1 MKYKLVLFFF
11 IGFNSFLFSQEFRD
25 QSSNE
30 KISFVEIYSSKGDLI
45 GVSDQNG
52 LLNQNLKDK
61 IITSNSKIITISR
74 QFFENKELDINEFLK
89 TKIIS
94 LKRNV
99 IELQEVNVSKPKNSK
114 YLKLKGYFRSVQIND
129 NKPHYFNDGIVIFFV
144 SLKTGK
150 IKTKVLS
157 NRSFEDKSIT
167 QLSKAYN
174 FSIVGVPLFNDLIIK
189 ENLLKKYNLIEDKS
203 KISVIDKIKSKTR
216 GYLAKTND
224 NTELQLSI
232 FSIEEPQ
239 IMKLFGMESKLDSYN
254 ISAVYSNIG
263 DLGLKNILF
272 FKEIRSY
279 NLRKSKKDSSIQ
291 IDATHEFYL
300 LEKKYVDKIDENDFN
315 DNYSFITPSK
325 YQSVFWKEIDNELYK
340 PYPKSLYN
348 AIMNMEEIK

>member
-11 IGFNSFLFSQEFRD
+11 IGLNFHLFSQEFRD
-25 QSSNE
+25 QSSNG
-30 KISFVEIYSSKGDLI
+30 KISFVEIYSSNGDLI
-45 GVSDQNG
+45 GVSDENG
-52 LLNQNLKDK
+52 LLNQNLKNK
-61 IITSNSKIITISR
+61 IISSSTKIITISR
-74 QFFENKELDINEFLK
+74 QFFENKELEINEFLK
-89 TKIIS
+89 TKTIL

-99 IELQEVNVSKPKNSK
+99 NELQEVVVVNPKNAK
-114 YLKLKGYFRSVQIND
+114 YLKLKGYYRSVQINE

-157 NRSFEDKSIT
+157 NRAFEDKSIK
-167 QLSKAYN
+167 QLSKSYN

-189 ENLLKKYNLIEDKS
+189 EDLLKKYNLIEDKS
-203 KISVIDKIKSKTR
+203 KINVIDKIKNETR
-216 GYLAKTND
+216 GYITSTND

-232 FSIEEPQ
+232 YSIEEPQ
-239 IMKLFGMESKLDSYN
+239 ITKLFGMESELETYN
-254 ISAVYSNIG
+254 ISAVYNNNG
-263 DLGLKNILF
+263 NLGLKNLLF

-279 NLRKSKKDSSIQ
+279 NLRKSKKDSFTQ

-315 DNYSFITPSK
+315 NNYSFIAPSK
-325 YQSVFWKEIDNELYK
+325 YKSVFWKEIDNELYK
-340 PYPKSLYN
+340 PYPESLNN